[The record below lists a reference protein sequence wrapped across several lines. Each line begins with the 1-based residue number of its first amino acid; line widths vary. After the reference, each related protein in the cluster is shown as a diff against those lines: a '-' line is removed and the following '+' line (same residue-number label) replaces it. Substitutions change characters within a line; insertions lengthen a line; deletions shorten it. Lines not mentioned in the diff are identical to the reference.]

1 MNPQISLI
9 DCDSNFTENLARQLS
24 PEGWQ
29 LKPVKAEQCL
39 SHFSRNTP
47 QFIVIQMQT
56 QRLSL
61 LRQLQEAKPA
71 PILALIDHS
80 DEELK
85 IRALEIGA
93 DACMVLPVNFRE
105 LCARIHT
112 VQRRWKWSKHYSAP
126 TRAHQ
131 ILSGGPLVLDRSNW
145 AVTYEGLPLGLTNME
160 FKILNM
166 LMVASSTLK
175 TRRELVETLFE
186 RSYRAEDRSLDIQIS
201 NLRKKINAVDKGKVS
216 IKTIRGVGFKLEIN

>member
-9 DCDSNFTENLARQLS
+9 DCDSNFMENLARQLS

-39 SHFSRNTP
+39 SHFSRNAP

-56 QRLSL
+56 RRLSL
-61 LRQLQEAKPA
+61 LRQLREAKPA
-71 PILALIDHS
+71 PIMALIDHP

-105 LCARIHT
+105 LCTRIHT
-112 VQRRWKWSKHYSAP
+112 LQRRWKRPRHYITA
-126 TRAHQ
+126 TRVHQ
-131 ILSGGPLVLDRSNW
+131 ILSEGPLVLNRSNW
-145 AVTYEGLPLGLTNME
+145 VVTYEGLPLGLTNME
-160 FKILNM
+160 FKILNL
-166 LMVASSTLK
+166 LMVAGSTVK
-175 TRRELVETLFE
+175 TRQELVETLFE
-186 RSYRAEDRSLDIQIS
+186 RGYRSEDRSLDIQIS
-201 NLRKKINAVDKGKVS
+201 NLRKKINAVDKGRVS
-216 IKTIRGVGFKLEIN
+216 IKTIRGVGFRLEIN